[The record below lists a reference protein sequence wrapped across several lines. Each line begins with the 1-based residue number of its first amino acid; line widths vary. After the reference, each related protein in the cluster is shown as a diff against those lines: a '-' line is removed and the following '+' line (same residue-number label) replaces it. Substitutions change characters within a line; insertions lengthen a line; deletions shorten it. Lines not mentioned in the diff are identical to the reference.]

1 MHGRGRPSAKHSP
14 INFLSSAAHQGRRVL
29 YGIDHGLRKYGGV
42 VNAAAEFVAP
52 AVLGASG
59 PIGAGATLLAGRA
72 AKGYADIRNAME
84 G

>member
-1 MHGRGRPSAKHSP
+1 MHGRGRHSLKHNP
-14 INFLSSAAHQGRRVL
+14 VNFWSSAAHHGRRVL
-29 YGIDHGLRKYGGV
+29 HGLDHGLRKYGGM